1 MSNKRVWRTGE
12 AYRSATEL
20 AGEESC
26 AEQVRRRRAAR
37 WHAWLTSPECT
48 FQDRENFERWC
59 SDAMNA
65 AAYVALCGNLAAF
78 PERASGAAEERAF
91 AQAVYALATSGDN
104 LRLEADAQ

>member
-1 MSNKRVWRTGE
+1 MTNKRVWRTGE
-12 AYRSATEL
+12 AYRAATEL
-20 AGEESC
+20 SGEESC

-78 PERASGAAEERAF
+78 PERASRAGDESAF
-91 AQAVYALATSGDN
+91 AQAAYALAASGDSRQ
-104 LRLEADAQ
+104 LPADA